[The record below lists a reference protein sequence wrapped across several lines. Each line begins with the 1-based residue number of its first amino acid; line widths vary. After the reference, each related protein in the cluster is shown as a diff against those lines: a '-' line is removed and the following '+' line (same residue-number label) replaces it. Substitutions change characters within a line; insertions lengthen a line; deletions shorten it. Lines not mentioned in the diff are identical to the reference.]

1 MSTGKKL
8 WKIVVAALL
17 LVPLF
22 AGALGANAAEAGTAD
37 VTLHKRVFKDNLP
50 EGLPKVNTGQLDPD
64 FGGEALPGA
73 EFTVYDVTTKYHAA
87 IVGSTQQVAMDSV
100 IADYNATPGAFTA
113 LRPAVETSDPAGL
126 AFFANLPLQS
136 GGKDA
141 AYLFVETKTPT
152 NPTITQKAA
161 PFILAMPIFTSLGED
176 GELNTDIH
184 VYPKNVKAD
193 NEKEMTNA
201 GIFDKITIGGVE
213 HPNVQIGDTL
223 SYKLTVQVPADINK
237 ATTFVI
243 KDTPDAGMVVAD
255 PANIVV
261 TGAGLAAGDYT
272 PTVAP
277 DRKSLEISV
286 DPQKATPGGTITITY
301 DMVLTS
307 DAPVD
312 TSIENHAS
320 IEIDGQTTTTITPP
334 PGVITNGKQF
344 IKKDA
349 HTGNPLEGAVFK
361 VYREIPGEDGPDK
374 EWAQFNLVGDTYV
387 FADWGTEAAATPVES
402 ADDGMIR
409 LKGMIEG
416 GYYMEEI
423 STPDGYVLLS
433 EPYEFQITNGES
445 LAGEDLEYLLPIDN
459 VPKGLLPSTG
469 GSGIYAFL
477 IIGAMMMG
485 GAYIWFKRSKEQA
498 EV

>member
-1 MSTGKKL
+1 MFHGIDKN
-8 WKIVVAALL
+8 
-17 LVPLF
+17 F
-22 AGALGANAAEAGTAD
+22 
-37 VTLHKRVFKDNLP
+37 
-50 EGLPKVNTGQLDPD
+50 
-64 FGGEALPGA
+64 
-73 EFTVYDVTTKYHAA
+73 
-87 IVGSTQQVAMDSV
+87 
-100 IADYNATPGAFTA
+100 NAT
-113 LRPAVETSDPAGL
+113 LV
-126 AFFANLPLQS
+126 
-136 GGKDA
+136 
-141 AYLFVETKTPT
+141 
-152 NPTITQKAA
+152 
-161 PFILAMPIFTSLGED
+161 
-176 GELNTDIH
+176 
-184 VYPKNVKAD
+184 
-193 NEKEMTNA
+193 
-201 GIFDKITIGGVE
+201 
-213 HPNVQIGDTL
+213 
-223 SYKLTVQVPADINK
+223 
-237 ATTFVI
+237 TFVI

>member
-1 MSTGKKL
+1 MC
-8 WKIVVAALL
+8 LL
-17 LVPLF
+17 KELVYQWFEDL
-22 AGALGANAAEAGTAD
+22 NNYE
-37 VTLHKRVFKDNLP
+37 
-50 EGLPKVNTGQLDPD
+50 
-64 FGGEALPGA
+64 
-73 EFTVYDVTTKYHAA
+73 
-87 IVGSTQQVAMDSV
+87 IGS
-100 IADYNATPGAFTA
+100 
-113 LRPAVETSDPAGL
+113 
-126 AFFANLPLQS
+126 
-136 GGKDA
+136 
-141 AYLFVETKTPT
+141 
-152 NPTITQKAA
+152 
-161 PFILAMPIFTSLGED
+161 
-176 GELNTDIH
+176 
-184 VYPKNVKAD
+184 
-193 NEKEMTNA
+193 
-201 GIFDKITIGGVE
+201 
-213 HPNVQIGDTL
+213 
-223 SYKLTVQVPADINK
+223 
-237 ATTFVI
+237 
-243 KDTPDAGMVVAD
+243 
-255 PANIVV
+255 
-261 TGAGLAAGDYT
+261 
-272 PTVAP
+272 
-277 DRKSLEISV
+277 
-286 DPQKATPGGTITITY
+286 
-301 DMVLTS
+301 
-307 DAPVD
+307 
-312 TSIENHAS
+312 
-320 IEIDGQTTTTITPP
+320 
-334 PGVITNGKQF
+334 ITNGKQF

-445 LAGEDLEYLLPIDN
+445 LTGEDLEYLLPIDN